1 MKLYSKKR
9 KSPIKILVI
18 LTLLAG
24 FGFAVS
30 KQFFTKKANDIIVAQ
45 IGEENIYK
53 SDIEKKLKEVFANNK
68 NPQFSFEKLPD
79 QVIEL
84 FSREVY
90 LDRKIVAEAKRLGLD
105 NSVDVKDAIENFKIS
120 TIRQSYVSNLLK
132 DSITD
137 QKIVEKFNDMNAQLE
152 NKIEYKYY
160 QIILSDQ
167 AQAENVYKEL
177 KANKKPLKF
186 SDGAKKYSLDA
197 QSSNNGG
204 EVDYKQESAIPK
216 DIVENL
222 KKLKKDELSKPF
234 QSGENWYIVKSG
246 DVKKS
251 KPLEFESTKEYIRHL
266 IKVEEV
272 EKINGKFIKDQKV
285 KILLKKDAEG
295 SVKKPSQENK
305 PLNNS
310 EEQNKNMEQ
319 NKNEETAQP
328 EVQEQETAKEPESA
342 QQPEQQPVVQPEQQK
357 L

>member
-24 FGFAVS
+24 FGFAGS

-105 NSVDVKDAIENFKIS
+105 NSIDIKDAIENFKIS
-120 TIRQSYVSNLLK
+120 TIRQSYVSSLLK

-137 QKIVEKFNDMNAQLE
+137 QKIVEKFNEMNAQLE

-222 KKLKKDELSKPF
+222 KKLKDTDMQEAYELSLL
-234 QSGENWYIVKSG
+234 Q
-246 DVKKS
+246 
-251 KPLEFESTKEYIRHL
+251 
-266 IKVEEV
+266 VEAASVNSARVLPPNSYV
-272 EKINGKFIKDQKV
+272 EKNTIWLETF
-285 KILLKKDAEG
+285 
-295 SVKKPSQENK
+295 KPHLSRQEYR
-305 PLNNS
+305 
-310 EEQNKNMEQ
+310 
-319 NKNEETAQP
+319 
-328 EVQEQETAKEPESA
+328 
-342 QQPEQQPVVQPEQQK
+342 EQQSAAND

>member
-18 LTLLAG
+18 ITLLAG

-30 KQFFTKKANDIIVAQ
+30 KQFLTKKANDIIVAQ

-53 SDIEKKLKEVFANNK
+53 SDIEKKLKEIFANNK
-68 NPQFSFEKLPD
+68 NSQISFDKLPD

-84 FSREVY
+84 FSREIY
-90 LDRKIVAEAKRLGLD
+90 LDRKMVAEAKRLGLD
-105 NSVDVKDAIENFKIS
+105 NSIDVKDAIENFKIS
-120 TIRQSYVSNLLK
+120 TIRQSYVSSLLK

-137 QKIVEKFNDMNAQLE
+137 QKIVEKFNEMNAELD

-160 QIILSDQ
+160 QIALADQ

-186 SDGAKKYSLDA
+186 SDGAKKYSIDA

-204 EVDYKQESAIPK
+204 EVDYKQESAIQK
-216 DIVENL
+216 DIVDNL
-222 KKLKKDELSKPF
+222 KKLKKDEISKPF

-251 KPLEFESTKEYIRHL
+251 KPMEFESTKEYVRHL
-266 IKVEEV
+266 IRVSEV

-285 KILLKKDAEG
+285 KILLKRDVEDEK
-295 SVKKPSQENK
+295 KKPSEEDK
-305 PLNNS
+305 LLNNS
-310 EEQNKNMEQ
+310 EEKNKNMEQ

-328 EVQEQETAKEPESA
+328 EVQEQETAKEPESV
-342 QQPEQQPVVQPEQQK
+342 QQPEQQPVVQEQQK